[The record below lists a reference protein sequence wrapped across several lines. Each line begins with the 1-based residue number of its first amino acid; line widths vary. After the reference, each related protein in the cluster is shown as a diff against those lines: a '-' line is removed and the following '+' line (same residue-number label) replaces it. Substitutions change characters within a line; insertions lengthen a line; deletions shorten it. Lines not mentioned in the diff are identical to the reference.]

1 MKKFVG
7 FIFGAA
13 LIVSGLLVSCSNGSD
28 STPVMGTNSGE
39 HKSASGK
46 YTVLPAGTDGTAGT
60 SWTYVTFGLWPQ
72 TIKAANVTVDENIT
86 ETHGMFTYCKGSDG
100 EWYVKAMENACYRG
114 VKYSDG
120 TDVKE
125 NSKNSYRWFKVEPIK
140 WRILTSDYNGT
151 KKKLLLAEKILVG
164 GQYYDFSGVPRT
176 IDSVDVFQNNY
187 EHSKIRAYL
196 NGLSYQIKPKVDAV
210 QTTDETFGGKGFLQ
224 SAFTDAEQAAIFKT
238 TVDNSARS
246 TNPDSDANLW
256 NSGNNRY
263 VCGNTQDKVFLL
275 SEQEV
280 TKDNYGFALYDQEG
294 VETSRIRT
302 ISDYA
307 LATGVFYENLP
318 GGCWWLRSPQD
329 FAALYSHAVGCSG
342 HANLYKVGGRVNSND
357 AGIVPA
363 LCVE

>member
-1 MKKFVG
+1 MKKFYG
-7 FIFGAA
+7 FILGMTLFT
-13 LIVSGLLVSCSNGSD
+13 GLLFLSCSNGND
-28 STPVMGTNSGE
+28 TPPIGAVSTPTTQT
-39 HKSASGK
+39 AA
-46 YTVLPAGTDGTAGT
+46 YTVLPTGTNGTAGT
-60 SWTYVTFGLWPQ
+60 NWTYVTFGHWPQ
-72 TIKAANVTVDENIT
+72 TIKAANVTVDESVT
-86 ETHGMFTYCKGSDG
+86 EEHGMFTYCKGSDG
-100 EWYVKAMENACYRG
+100 EWYVKAKENAFFGG

-120 TDVKE
+120 TDGKE

-196 NGLSYQIKPKVDAV
+196 NGLSYQIKPKDDAV

-307 LATGVFYENLP
+307 LATGVFYENQP
-318 GGCWWLRSPQD
+318 GGWWWLRSPQD
-329 FAALYSHAVGCSG
+329 FAALFSHAVGCSG
-342 HANLYKVGGRVNSND
+342 HANFYKVGGRVDMDN